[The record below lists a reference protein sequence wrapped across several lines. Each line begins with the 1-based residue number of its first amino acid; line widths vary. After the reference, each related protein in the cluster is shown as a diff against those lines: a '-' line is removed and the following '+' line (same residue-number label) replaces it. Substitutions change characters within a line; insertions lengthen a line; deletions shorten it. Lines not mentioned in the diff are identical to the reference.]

1 MEIQL
6 KSNSALQSQR
16 EDAKQIQI
24 SSGEGS
30 IDLKHQGDSG
40 KLSRL
45 LILRCGIVMLQN
57 FTEDIA
63 EPGRQFQLL
72 REPDNIHDRW
82 ATRVCTLS
90 GTMLGY
96 LPSGKNQSLARL
108 MDAGKK
114 ITVFVDEEFDASKK
128 NPEYT
133 AREDDR
139 LPLAL
144 YMDVQLP

>member
-6 KSNSALQSQR
+6 KSNITLQSQR
-16 EDAKQIQI
+16 EDTKQTQI
-24 SSGEGS
+24 KRGAGS
-30 IDLKHQGDSG
+30 IALKKQGDSG

-63 EPGRQFQLL
+63 EPGRQLQLL
-72 REPDNIHDRW
+72 REPDNVHDRW

-108 MDAGKK
+108 MDAGKN
-114 ITVFVDEEFDASKK
+114 ITVFVDEESDASKK
-128 NPEYT
+128 SPEYI

-144 YMDVQLP
+144 YMDVQLS